1 MCFISLGAAAGHEAT
16 DRERERDGERDEK
29 RDADGAKDTVHGRN
43 KPFFL
48 RQSPNQSRLACIH
61 GLIRENTRPLSSLS
75 LIHI

>member
-1 MCFISLGAAAGHEAT
+1 MAKK
-16 DRERERDGERDEK
+16 DGKHGKK

-61 GLIRENTRPLSSLS
+61 GLIRENTRPLSSL
-75 LIHI
+75 

>member
-1 MCFISLGAAAGHEAT
+1 MVKKDCKHGK
-16 DRERERDGERDEK
+16 K

-61 GLIRENTRPLSSLS
+61 GLIRENTRPLSSL
-75 LIHI
+75 